1 MQDFINGK
9 EGYKMDCFFL
19 SLALPIDVMLEEPEE
34 ENTRFY

>member
-19 SLALPIDVMLEEPEE
+19 SLTLPIGVM
-34 ENTRFY
+34 FGGS